1 MGTYPTIGVPLGVPL
16 RLLLV
21 VALWSLQAVAVRAS
35 EPIVNVGDSQQTS
48 QFESHIRPIFRE
60 YCFDCHGATEELSSG
75 MDLRLVRFLI
85 AGGDSGPA
93 IVPGDA
99 QASYLL
105 ELVSSGEMPPGEV
118 HLPAE
123 KVQLIEQWITA
134 GAPTLR
140 PEPETI
146 GPGVPLSV
154 EDRRYWVYQPI
165 VAALPPIDPSPI
177 DPSPQSGDRSAVAR
191 TPIDQWIEAAM
202 PEGLTFAPEAKRS
215 TLIKRAYYNLTGLPP
230 TADEQRHW
238 LEHTSSAWFDEMLE
252 KLLASPAYGE
262 RWARHWLDVAGYA
275 DSAGYTSSDEL
286 RPWAWKYRD
295 YVIRSLCADKPL
307 DRFITEQ
314 LAGDELA
321 GPKRGDWTAEQIE
334 LLTATGFLRM
344 AADGTGSGDNSPE
357 ARNKVIADS
366 MKIIGTTLLGSSL
379 HCAQC
384 HDHRYDP
391 ISLVDYTAIRSVFEP
406 AWDWQQWRVPTERL
420 ISLSTEAER
429 QQAAQVEMQV
439 QEIAKRRQAEQDKY
453 MAEALEQELMKHEE
467 ALREPLRAAYNA
479 PAAERTAEQQALL
492 KTYPSVN
499 ISPGVLYQYLPAAAE
514 ELKKF
519 DTQIAELRSTKPIE
533 EFISALTEPE
543 GHAPLARL
551 FFRGDYQQPREEIAP
566 AGLSVLAAEGERAE
580 FSTDDASL
588 PSTGRRLAF
597 ARWLT
602 DGSNPLVARVLV
614 NRVWMHH
621 FGQGIVATPGEFGRL
636 GSLPTHP
643 ELLDWLAADLMEHG
657 WSLKHLHRQI
667 VRSTVWRQSSQAT
680 DAQRVLDPDNRYY
693 SRRALQR
700 MDAEIIRD
708 TVLAAV
714 GRLDASLFGPP
725 LAIKEDDAGQVIV
738 DGSQSRRS
746 LYILARRTQ
755 PVAMLQAFD
764 APVMDINCEYRP
776 TSTVAT
782 QSLIMLNGEF
792 CLEQAAHMAELIA
805 GTLPVPPAAD
815 PQTPEVNATEADA
828 SEADAAALLPA
839 VRRAWELALCRAPQ
853 PEELVAA
860 KRFISEQLS
869 ALRREP
875 RGVAEG
881 RTAEQQ
887 VLVNLCHTLLNTNEF
902 LVID

>member
-1 MGTYPTIGVPLGVPL
+1 MGFYPTIGVPI

-21 VALWSLQAVAVRAS
+21 VIACGLHVDSAQAV
-35 EPIVNVGDSQQTS
+35 EPTVKLDSGQSATY
-48 QFESHIRPIFRE
+48 FESHIRPIFRE
-60 YCFDCHGATEELSSG
+60 HCFDCHGATEELSGG

-99 QASYLL
+99 DASYLL

-118 HLPAE
+118 DLPAE
-123 KVQLIEQWITA
+123 EVQLIQQWLAA
-134 GAPTLR
+134 GAATLR

-146 GPGVPLSV
+146 GPGVPLSI
-154 EDRRYWVYQPI
+154 EDRSYWAYQPI
-165 VAALPPIDPSPI
+165 VATALPPADLTADQPGEASV
-177 DPSPQSGDRSAVAR
+177 RTEMAR
-191 TPIDQWIEAAM
+191 TPIDRWIQAAM
-202 PEGLTFAPEAKRS
+202 PEGLTFAPEASRQ

-230 TADEQRHW
+230 TADEQQHW
-238 LEHTSSAWFDEMLE
+238 LEHSSPMWFDEMLE
-252 KLLASPAYGE
+252 TLLASPSYGE

-275 DSAGYTSSDEL
+275 DSAGYTSDDVP

-295 YVIRSLCADKPL
+295 YVVRSLSADKAL

-321 GPKRGDWTAEQIE
+321 GPQQGDWTAEQIE

-366 MKIIGTTLLGSSL
+366 MKIIGTALLGSSL

-391 ISLVDYTAIRSVFEP
+391 ISLADYTAIRSVFEP
-406 AWDWQQWRVPTERL
+406 ALDWQQWRTPAERL

-429 QQAAQVEMQV
+429 QQAAQIESQV
-439 QEIAKRRQAEQDKY
+439 QEIAKQRQIKQDQY
-453 MAEALEQELMKHEE
+453 MAEALEQELLKHDEL
-467 ALREPLRAAYNA
+467 LRESLRAAYLA
-479 PAAERTAEQQALL
+479 PEAQRTAEQQTLL

-519 DTQIAELRSTKPIE
+519 DTQIDDLRSTKPVE
-533 EFISALTEPE
+533 EFISALTEPV

-551 FFRGDYQQPREEIAP
+551 FYRGDFQQPREEIVP
-566 AGLSVLAAEGERAE
+566 AGLSVLAAEGARAE
-580 FSTDDASL
+580 FAVDDTS
-588 PSTGRRLAF
+588 PSSTGRRLAL

-602 DGSNPLVARVLV
+602 DGNNPLVARVLV

-621 FGQGIVATPGEFGRL
+621 FGRGIVATPGEFGRL

-657 WSLKHLHRQI
+657 WSLKHLQRQI
-667 VRSTVWRQSSQAT
+667 MRSTVWRQASQASVE
-680 DAQRVLDPDNRYY
+680 QRALDPDNLFY
-693 SRRALQR
+693 SRKPLQR
-700 MDAEIIRD
+700 MDAEVIRD
-708 TVLAAV
+708 TMLAAV

-725 LAIKEDDAGQVIV
+725 LAIKEDDTGQVIV
-738 DGSQSRRS
+738 DGSQTRRS
-746 LYILARRTQ
+746 LYIRARRTQ

-792 CLEQAAHMAELIA
+792 CLEQAAHLAELVVSQVSA
-805 GTLPVPPAAD
+805 LPSVDSDAVESNGNETNLLEA
-815 PQTPEVNATEADA
+815 NATV
-828 SEADAAALLPA
+828 LLPA
-839 VRRAWELALCRAPQ
+839 AERAWQLALCRAPQ
-853 PEELVAA
+853 PEELAAA
-860 KRFISEQLS
+860 KRFILAQLAELS
-869 ALRREP
+869 REP

-881 RTAEQQ
+881 RTAERQ

-902 LVID
+902 LIID